1 MKALPKCKTAEDC
14 DKIAYIVRKTPEN
27 FLKQDIFICSTCMAS
42 LYSAEHCELIP
53 DIDSIVECLE
63 HAKFNINRI
72 SAFKDQFGLE
82 EAWDGLLVVLDKFKE
97 DYDQFRARLESICD
111 HKQWELLAQFQIDAR
126 HFLNQIFDSDLMKS
140 FTRQLQFRSYKEV
153 KLGVS
158 FEGGDSQ
165 ARLRVKLEE
174 QRQTMKTQEILPL
187 REELKNASERLAEGE
202 ALKERLNQE
211 KTELEQRVQTLV
223 QEKDELISQH
233 EQSSIQSQQQIQEL
247 NTKIQTLTEED
258 NNRNAQFEEMKTQI
272 TNLEACLGEAKYSL
286 SHPEL
291 KMILD
296 SIRNGNY
303 TVNNLTS
310 LTFDLNN
317 VSHQN
322 ALKALQLFRLP
333 RLNQIHL
340 NYVDSFNSP
349 EVMANFM
356 ANAFRPAADQQWS
369 SVNQFVFSNAT
380 NDWTKEVGPY
390 IPALKKVFPVIRDF
404 IRIYYLKLS
413 KTEFED
419 LVVAAKHCKTIKMG
433 NCNIETDE
441 EVGFGD
447 RLDDSTFTK
456 LDFHNLGS
464 SSYGSNWKQNG
475 FNRFKSIIK
484 GLAKVCQIK
493 NRQISIDLSSCDLSK
508 DLAESVLQDNGM
520 TKMTIEGL

>member
-1 MKALPKCKTAEDC
+1 MRALPKCKTAEDC

-27 FLKQDIFICSTCMAS
+27 FLKQDIFTCATCMTS

-53 DIDSIVECLE
+53 DIDSVVECLE
-63 HAKFNINRI
+63 HVKFNLNRI
-72 SAFKDQFGLE
+72 SSFKDQFGLE
-82 EAWDGLLVVLDKFKE
+82 EAWDGLIIVLDKFKE

-111 HKQWELLAQFQIDAR
+111 HKQWELLTQFQTDAR

-202 ALKERLNQE
+202 ALKERLSQE
-211 KTELEQRVQTLV
+211 KTELDERVQTLV
-223 QEKDELISQH
+223 QEKDDLISQH

-247 NTKIQTLTEED
+247 NTRIQTLTEED

-272 TNLEACLGEAKYSL
+272 TNLEACLGEAKYTL

-296 SIRNGNY
+296 SICKGNY
-303 TVNNLTS
+303 TFNDSANFTFS
-310 LTFDLNN
+310 LGNASN
-317 VSHQN
+317 QN

-333 RLNQIHL
+333 SLNQIHL
-340 NYVDSFNSP
+340 NYVDSFNNP
-349 EVMANFM
+349 EGVTNFM
-356 ANAFRPAADQQWS
+356 ANAFRPAAGEQWS
-369 SVNQFVFSNAT
+369 RVNQFVFSNAGS
-380 NDWTKEVGPY
+380 DWTKEVGPY
-390 IPALKKVFPVIRDF
+390 IPALKKVFPLIRDQCYL
-404 IRIYYLKLS
+404 YYLKLT

-456 LDFHNLGS
+456 LDFDYLGHNTC
-464 SSYGSNWKQNG
+464 SNWKQNG
-475 FNRFKSIIK
+475 FNRFKNIIK
-484 GLAKVCQIK
+484 GLAKVYQVKNKQIA
-493 NRQISIDLSSCDLSK
+493 ITLSNCDLSK
-508 DLAESVLQDNGM
+508 DLAESVLQDHGM
-520 TKMTIEGL
+520 TNMTIEGL

>member
-1 MKALPKCKTAEDC
+1 MRALPKCKTAEDC
-14 DKIAYIVRKTPEN
+14 EKIAYIVRKTPEN
-27 FLKQDIFICSTCMAS
+27 FLKQDIFICATCMTS

-53 DIDSIVECLE
+53 DIDSVVECLE
-63 HAKFNINRI
+63 HAKFNLNRI
-72 SAFKDQFGLE
+72 SSFKDQFGLE
-82 EAWDGLLVVLDKFKE
+82 EAWDGLIVMLDKFKE

-158 FEGGDSQ
+158 FESGDSQ

-187 REELKNASERLAEGE
+187 REELKNANERLTEGE
-202 ALKERLNQE
+202 ALKERLGQE

-223 QEKDELISQH
+223 QEKEDLISQN
-233 EQSSIQSQQQIQEL
+233 EQSSIQSQQKIQEL

-272 TNLEACLGEAKYSL
+272 THLEACLGEAKYTL

-296 SIRNGNY
+296 SIWKGNY
-303 TVNNLTS
+303 TVNDS
-310 LTFDLNN
+310 ASFTFDLCSA
-317 VSHQN
+317 SHQN

-333 RLNQIHL
+333 SLNQICL
-340 NYVDSFNSP
+340 QCVDSFNNP
-349 EVMANFM
+349 GVVANFM
-356 ANAFRPAADQQWS
+356 ANAFLPAAGEQWS
-369 SVNQFVFSNAT
+369 SVNQFVFSNAGR
-380 NDWTKEVGPY
+380 DWTKEVGPY
-390 IPALKKVFPVIRDF
+390 IPALKKVFLVIRDQC
-404 IRIYYLKLS
+404 YLYNLKLT

-419 LVVAAKHCKTIKMG
+419 LVVAAKHCKTIKMAQ
-433 NCNIETDE
+433 CNIETDE
-441 EVGFGD
+441 EVDFDD

-456 LDFHNLGS
+456 LDFNNLGNS
-464 SSYGSNWKQNG
+464 NYSNWKQNG

-484 GLAKVCQIK
+484 GLAKVEQVKSREIAIVL
-493 NRQISIDLSSCDLSK
+493 NNCDLSK
-508 DLAESVLQDNGM
+508 DLAESVLQDHGM
-520 TKMTIEGL
+520 INMIIEGL